1 MTAYQDTPGL
11 AVFQKPFPLDEL
23 ATPCLLLDTDKMEAN
38 IRRFRE
44 HWAGTNVTIRPH
56 LKTCRS
62 WPLALSVMSSS
73 EGPACVATMGEAE
86 AIAAYGARD
95 IVLAVGIRPSLFA
108 RAQALMQKGCSLK
121 ILLDSMT
128 MAKALTEWAKEHD
141 AVFSVLLEVDCDG
154 HRAGLAPDSQ
164 ELAAIAGLL
173 KAGGQDVAG
182 ILTHAGSAYDISS
195 VEKIKELALRE
206 AKAASDA
213 ASLLKKH
220 GHACK
225 IVSIGSTPTGMLGD
239 AKKAADL
246 GITEIRAGVFVFM
259 DLVMEGLG
267 VCTRDDIALTV
278 LTGMIGGF
286 PGNGIVPDRI
296 LTDAGWAALSSD
308 RGLASRFEK
317 QGYGLV
323 CDIEGSLLPG
333 LVAGDLNQ
341 EHAMLRL
348 EKEAAEIT
356 LATLKN
362 ASATTRLRIIPN
374 HACAAAMMHKEYYLV
389 RNGLAYAKAYRY
401 GGW

>member
-1 MTAYQDTPGL
+1 MSLSQDKPGL
-11 AVFQKPFPLDEL
+11 VVFQKPLPLDEL

-44 HWAGTNVTIRPH
+44 HWAGTGVSIRPH

-62 WPLALSVMSSS
+62 WPLALEVMSSS

-86 AIAAYGARD
+86 AIAAHGARD

-108 RAQALMQKGCSLK
+108 RARALMQRGCNLK

-128 MAKALTEWAKEHD
+128 MAKALTAWAKEHN
-141 AVFSVLLEVDCDG
+141 AVFSVLLEIDCDG

-164 ELAAIAGLL
+164 ELAAIADLL
-173 KAGGQDVAG
+173 KAERQNVAG

-195 VEKIKELALRE
+195 VAKIKELALRE
-206 AKAASDA
+206 AEAASRA
-213 ASLLKKH
+213 AFLLREH
-220 GHACK
+220 GHTCK
-225 IVSIGSTPTGMLGD
+225 IVSIGSTPTGLLGD
-239 AKKAADL
+239 AGKAAAL

-267 VCTRDDIALTV
+267 VCSGDDIALSV

-286 PGNGIVPDRI
+286 PENGIIRDRI

-323 CDIEGSLLPG
+323 CDMEGTLLPG
-333 LVAGDLNQ
+333 LVAADLNQ
-341 EHAMLRL
+341 EHAMMRL
-348 EKEAAEIT
+348 EKDAAENT
-356 LATLKN
+356 LATLSN
-362 ASATTRLRIIPN
+362 ASAATRLRIIPN
-374 HACAAAMMHKEYYLV
+374 HACATAMMHKEYYLV
-389 RNGLAYAKAYRY
+389 RNGQAYAKAYRY